1 MQGFGLG
8 RMPGLAG
15 QVNSIYPG
23 GHVAITKRHDSPV
36 PCLEVWNSLGQCTKP
51 MFRPSPFRPILPQ
64 GLPKH
69 WPAMLST
76 LCSSQGFCCCDE
88 TTQPKSKLE
97 EKGLFGLHFLIVVF
111 F

>member
-23 GHVAITKRHDSPV
+23 GYVAITKRHDSPV
-36 PCLEVWNSLGQCTKP
+36 PCLEVWNSLGQCPKP

-64 GLPKH
+64 GRPKH
-69 WPAMLST
+69 WPVVF
-76 LCSSQGFCCCDE
+76 SSRFLLLCDE
-88 TTQPKSKLE
+88 TPQPKSKLE